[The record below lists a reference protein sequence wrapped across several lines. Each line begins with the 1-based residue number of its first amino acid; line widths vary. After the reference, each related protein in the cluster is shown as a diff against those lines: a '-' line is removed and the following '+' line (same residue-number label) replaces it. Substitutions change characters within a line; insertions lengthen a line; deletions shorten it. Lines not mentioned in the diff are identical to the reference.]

1 MELLLQVSVL
11 YETSLLADLHSNME
25 LLLRRYK
32 NEATNRMCIY
42 IPIWSYFYKSSN
54 EERIKENLIYIP
66 IWSYFYLNISAII
79 SLTLPFTFQYG
90 ATSTVESLIPFSY
103 LFNLHSNMELLLQV
117 ALMHLLIYLVYL
129 HSNME
134 LLLLF
139 PLGYSNLFLLH
150 LHSNMELLLLTF
162 SKTPSIIFLIYIPIW
177 SYFYTFLFN
186 AQFFYCL

>member
-90 ATSTVESLIPFSY
+90 ATSTSCTNAS
-103 LFNLHSNMELLLQV
+103 FNLSGIFTFQYG
-117 ALMHLLIYLVYL
+117 AT
-129 HSNME
+129 S
-134 LLLLF
+134 
-139 PLGYSNLFLLH
+139 
-150 LHSNMELLLLTF
+150 TF
-162 SKTPSIIFLIYIPIW
+162 SSW
-177 SYFYTFLFN
+177 V
-186 AQFFYCL
+186 